1 MSELEVK
8 RTPELIGAEIRMYVD
23 AGRRMTLLCGIEIGR
38 RLTEA
43 KEMLEHGA
51 WLPWLEKETDFSTS
65 SAARYMKLFEEYGAA
80 QQGLF
85 GPETNF
91 PTLGNLS
98 ISKAL
103 SLLAVPEEER
113 ESFAAEVHAEEIST
127 RELEEAIRE
136 RDEAKKE
143 AETLSNQVED
153 MAAGNRRLLKEKQT
167 LEEKAKKAEVDLQK
181 KENELKAAQVEIRD
195 LQNRPVEVAVQ
206 KDEEAEKRAEALQKE
221 VEDLKKQLRT
231 SDRILSAFQ
240 VYFNDCQQ
248 NLNEM
253 KRLVQEKQETDPD
266 GAAKLKKAVQAVLDK
281 YKTEFGG

>member
-43 KEMLEHGA
+43 KELLQHGE
-51 WLPWLEKETDFSTS
+51 WIPWLEQETDFSTS
-65 SAARYMKLFEEYGAA
+65 SAARYMKLFDEYGAA

-266 GAAKLKKAVQAVLDK
+266 GAAKLKKATLAVLDK
-281 YKTEFGG
+281 WRTEFGG

>member
-253 KRLVQEKQETDPD
+253 KRLLQEKQETDPD
-266 GAAKLKKAVQAVLDK
+266 GAAKMRKAVQAVLDK

>member
-1 MSELEVK
+1 MSELKVK

-51 WLPWLEKETDFSTS
+51 WLPWLEKETDFSER
-65 SAARYMKLFEEYGAA
+65 SAQNYMRVFREYGAA
-80 QQGLF
+80 QQSLF
-85 GPETNF
+85 GPEANTQALADL
-91 PTLGNLS
+91 PIT
-98 ISKAL
+98 KAL

-143 AETLSNQVED
+143 AETLANQVED

-167 LEEKAKKAEVDLQK
+167 LEEKAKKAEVDLLK
-181 KENELKAAQVEIRD
+181 RENELKAAQVEIRD

-266 GAAKLKKAVQAVLDK
+266 GAAKLKKATLAVLDK
-281 YKTEFGG
+281 WRTEFGG

>member
-51 WLPWLEKETDFSTS
+51 WLPWLEQETDFSTS
-65 SAARYMKLFEEYGAA
+65 SAARYMKLFDEYGAA

-167 LEEKAKKAEVDLQK
+167 LEEKAKKAEVDLLK

-266 GAAKLKKAVQAVLDK
+266 GAAKLKKATLAVLDK
-281 YKTEFGG
+281 WRTEFGG

>member
-1 MSELEVK
+1 MSELKVK

-23 AGRRMTLLCGIEIGR
+23 AGRRLTLLCGIEIGR

-51 WLPWLEKETDFSTS
+51 WLPWLERETDFSTS
-65 SAARYMKLFEEYGAA
+65 SAARYMKLFDEYGAS
-80 QQGLF
+80 QLGLF
-85 GPETNF
+85 GPESNF
-91 PTLGNLS
+91 PTLANLS

-143 AETLSNQVED
+143 AKTLADQVED
-153 MAAGNRRLLKEKQT
+153 MAAGNRRQLKEILT
-167 LEEKAKKAEVDLQK
+167 LREKAKKAEVDLLK
-181 KENELKAAQVEIRD
+181 RENELKAAQVEIRD

-266 GAAKLKKAVQAVLDK
+266 GAAKLKKATLAVLDK
-281 YKTEFGG
+281 WRTEFGG

>member
-65 SAARYMKLFEEYGAA
+65 SAARYMKLFDEYGAA

-113 ESFAAEVHAEEIST
+113 ESFAAEVHAEKIST

-143 AETLSNQVED
+143 AETLANQVED
-153 MAAGNRRLLKEKQT
+153 MAAGNRTLLKEKQT

-253 KRLVQEKQETDPD
+253 KRLVQEKQETDAD
-266 GAAKLKKAVQAVLDK
+266 GAAKLKKAVQAVLEK
-281 YKTEFGG
+281 YRTEFGG

>member
-1 MSELEVK
+1 MSELKVK

-23 AGRRMTLLCGIEIGR
+23 AGRRLTLLCGIEIGR

-51 WLPWLEKETDFSTS
+51 WLPWLERETDFSTS
-65 SAARYMKLFEEYGAA
+65 SAARYMKLFDEYGAS
-80 QQGLF
+80 QLGLF
-85 GPETNF
+85 GPESNF
-91 PTLGNLS
+91 PTLANLS

-143 AETLSNQVED
+143 AETLANQVED

-167 LEEKAKKAEVDLQK
+167 LEEKAKKAEVDLLK
-181 KENELKAAQVEIRD
+181 RENELKAAQVEIRD

-266 GAAKLKKAVQAVLDK
+266 GAAKLKKATLAVLDK
-281 YKTEFGG
+281 WRTEFGG

>member
-51 WLPWLEKETDFSTS
+51 WLPWLKRETDFSTS
-65 SAARYMKLFEEYGAA
+65 SAARYMKLFDEYGAA

-85 GPETNF
+85 GPESNF
-91 PTLGNLS
+91 PTLVNLS

-103 SLLAVPEEER
+103 SLLTVPEEER

-206 KDEEAEKRAEALQKE
+206 KDEEAERRAEELQKE

-281 YKTEFGG
+281 YKKEFGG

>member
-65 SAARYMKLFEEYGAA
+65 SAARYMKLFDEYGAA

-91 PTLGNLS
+91 QTLGNLS

-113 ESFAAEVHAEEIST
+113 ESFAAEIHAEEIST

-143 AETLSNQVED
+143 AETLANQVED

-167 LEEKAKKAEVDLQK
+167 LEEKAKKAEVDLLK
-181 KENELKAAQVEIRD
+181 RENELKAAQVEIRD

-266 GAAKLKKAVQAVLDK
+266 GAAKLKKATLAVLDK
-281 YKTEFGG
+281 WRTEFGG

>member
-51 WLPWLEKETDFSTS
+51 WLPWLERETDFSTS
-65 SAARYMKLFEEYGAA
+65 SAARYMKLFDEYGAA

-167 LEEKAKKAEVDLQK
+167 LEEKAKKAEVDLLK
-181 KENELKAAQVEIRD
+181 KENELKAAEVQIKD

-266 GAAKLKKAVQAVLDK
+266 GAAKLKKATLAVLDK
-281 YKTEFGG
+281 WRTEFGG

>member
-23 AGRRMTLLCGIEIGR
+23 AGRRLTLLCGIEIGR

-51 WLPWLEKETDFSTS
+51 WLPWLERETDFSTS
-65 SAARYMKLFEEYGAA
+65 SAARYMKLFDEYGAA

-143 AETLSNQVED
+143 AETLANQVED
-153 MAAGNRRLLKEKQT
+153 MAAGNRTLLKEKQT
-167 LEEKAKKAEVDLQK
+167 LEEKAKKAKVDLQK

-253 KRLVQEKQETDPD
+253 QRLVQEKQETDPD
-266 GAAKLKKAVQAVLDK
+266 GAAKLKKATLAVLDK
-281 YKTEFGG
+281 WRTEFGG

>member
-51 WLPWLEKETDFSTS
+51 WLPWLERETDFSTS
-65 SAARYMKLFEEYGAA
+65 SAARYMKLFDEYGAA

-266 GAAKLKKAVQAVLDK
+266 GAAKLKKATLAVLDK
-281 YKTEFGG
+281 WRTEFGD

>member
-51 WLPWLEKETDFSTS
+51 WLPWLEKETDFSER
-65 SAARYMKLFEEYGAA
+65 SAQNYMRVFREYGAA
-80 QQGLF
+80 QQSLF
-85 GPETNF
+85 GTEANTQALADLPIT
-91 PTLGNLS
+91 
-98 ISKAL
+98 KAL

-113 ESFAAEVHAEEIST
+113 ESFAAEVHAEKIST

-143 AETLSNQVED
+143 AETLANQVED
-153 MAAGNRRLLKEKQT
+153 MAAGNRTLLKEKQT

>member
-1 MSELEVK
+1 MSDIEVK

-51 WLPWLEKETDFSTS
+51 WLPWLERETDFSTS
-65 SAARYMKLFEEYGAA
+65 SAARYMKLFDEYGAA

-167 LEEKAKKAEVDLQK
+167 LEEKAKKAEVDLLK
-181 KENELKAAQVEIRD
+181 KENELKAAEVQIKD

-266 GAAKLKKAVQAVLDK
+266 GAAKLRKAALAVLEK
-281 YKTEFGG
+281 YRTEFGG